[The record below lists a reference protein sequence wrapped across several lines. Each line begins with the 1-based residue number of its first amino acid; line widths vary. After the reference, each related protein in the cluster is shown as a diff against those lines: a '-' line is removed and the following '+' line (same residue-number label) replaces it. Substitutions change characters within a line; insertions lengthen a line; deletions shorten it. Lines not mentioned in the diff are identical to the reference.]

1 MIDITIRDSGTLAA
15 LNRLISGVQN
25 TEPAMRA
32 IGEYIMELS
41 KRSFEKSASPSGVR
55 WAPNTQATILR
66 YLNQTGGN
74 TRRDG
79 RLSARGA
86 QRAAGKK
93 PLIGH
98 SRDLSRQFSYVAN
111 GNSVT
116 ISNTMVYAA
125 MQQFGGTKGQFP
137 HLWGSIPARP
147 FMPLDADGT
156 LSDAAAK
163 RATEAVRDY
172 LDTLTGA

>member
-1 MIDITIRDSGTLAA
+1 MIDITIRDSGTRAA
-15 LNRLISGVQN
+15 LDRLLAGIQN

-41 KRSFEKSASPSGVR
+41 KRSFEKSASPSGMR
-55 WAPNTQATILR
+55 WAPNTQTTILR
-66 YLNQTGGN
+66 YLNQSGGN

-93 PLIGH
+93 PLIGQ
-98 SRDLSRQFSYVAN
+98 SKDLSRQFSYVAN

-147 FMPLDADGT
+147 FMPVDARGVLDDVAT
-156 LSDAAAK
+156 RHAVSAVDAYINSLIVA
-163 RATEAVRDY
+163 
-172 LDTLTGA
+172 